1 MPLTSSGATPGRVDR
16 AAFEADSY
24 ATRFLGTIDAQPAVA
39 DRLFDLLN
47 DPSNERRLAD
57 AAADG
62 RPAVSGIARL
72 LASDPDIGGALQNRS
87 DHRLRQ
93 LIGVAV
99 RLKMERLGWATT
111 GRKAT
116 VGSEHIG
123 KAEVYARGHDDASAR
138 ALAALDRVSEIG
150 DESERADTVSVL
162 VAALAASRAAEG
174 RPF

>member
-1 MPLTSSGATPGRVDR
+1 MTTATSPGARVDR
-16 AAFEADSY
+16 TAFEIDRY
-24 ATRFLGTIDAQPAVA
+24 ATRFLGAIDAQPAVA
-39 DRLFDLLN
+39 DRLFALLN
-47 DPSNERRLAD
+47 DPANERRLGD
-57 AAADG
+57 ASADG

-72 LASDPDIGGALQNRS
+72 LASDPVIGGALQNRA

-116 VGSEHIG
+116 VGSRHIG
-123 KAEVYARGHDDASAR
+123 KAEVYARSRDDSKGR

-150 DESERADTVSVL
+150 DETERAETVGAL
-162 VAALAASRAAEG
+162 IDALAASRAAEG

>member
-1 MPLTSSGATPGRVDR
+1 MTTTRATAIAGRVDR
-16 AAFEADSY
+16 AAFQADTY

-39 DRLFDLLN
+39 DHLFALLN
-47 DPSNERRLAD
+47 DPDNEQRLAD

-72 LASDPDIGGALQNRS
+72 LASDPVIDSALQNRA

-99 RLKMERLGWATT
+99 RLKMERLGWTTT
-111 GRKAT
+111 GHKAK

-123 KAEVYARGHDDASAR
+123 KAEVYARGHDNAAAR
-138 ALAALDRVSEIG
+138 ALAALDRVNGIG
-150 DESERADTVSVL
+150 DQTERADTV
-162 VAALAASRAAEG
+162 AALVDALAESRAAED

>member
-1 MPLTSSGATPGRVDR
+1 VTTTASAGGRVDR
-16 AAFEADSY
+16 AAFEVDRY
-24 ATRFLGTIDAQPAVA
+24 ATRFLGAIDAQPAVA
-39 DRLFDLLN
+39 DRLFAVLN
-47 DPSNERRLAD
+47 DPANERRLGD

-72 LASDPDIGGALQNRS
+72 LSSDPVIGGALQNRA

-99 RLKMERLGWATT
+99 RLKMERLGWTTT

-116 VGSEHIG
+116 VGSQHIG
-123 KAEVYARGHDDASAR
+123 KAEVYARSHDDDFRAR
-138 ALAALDRVSEIG
+138 ALAALDRISEIG
-150 DESERADTVSVL
+150 DESERAETVGAL
-162 VAALAASRAAEG
+162 VDALAASRAAEG